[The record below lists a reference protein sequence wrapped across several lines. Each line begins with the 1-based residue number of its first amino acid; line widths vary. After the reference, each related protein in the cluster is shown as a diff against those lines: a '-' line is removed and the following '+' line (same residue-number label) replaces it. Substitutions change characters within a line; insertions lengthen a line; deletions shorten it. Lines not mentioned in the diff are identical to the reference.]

1 MRRIRQGVATE
12 AYWEST
18 AREPPHSRTKR
29 APLGYPMTAESVLLA
44 RHEGH
49 NSAGEGS
56 DGHGWPSAAE
66 SMDAREQLALEC
78 NRIYK
83 LKHFAL

>member
-12 AYWEST
+12 AYLTST
-18 AREPPHSRTKR
+18 VREPPHYRTTC
-29 APLGYPMTAESVLLA
+29 APLGYPLTADAISFA

-66 SMDAREQLALEC
+66 GMDARERPALEC
-78 NRIYK
+78 NRI
-83 LKHFAL
+83 HETQH